1 MALAVGAALVVAG
14 VAMLA
19 GRDVGVRGPK
29 LLRPAGSTGTGYS
42 RVATFGAGYA
52 IASLSCTIAVV
63 LAVAGQA
70 TATAN
75 AIQFLVVFGAFAA
88 GASSARLALSLSIAM
103 ASTVVARAMRR
114 VGPAMH
120 TIAGALLAASGA
132 YLIVYWRSQVVVDG
146 GPGSSSTRTVDE
158 VSASVAN
165 FLTAHTGAFA
175 IALALIVMLAL
186 GSHSEPAR
194 LRPVSAEARARPTDA
209 AGRHAAPSST
219 RGVRTA
225 VERRAPSTRC
235 G

>member
-75 AIQFLVVFGAFAA
+75 PIQFLVVFGAFAA
-88 GASSARLALSLSIAM
+88 GASSALLALSLSIAM

-114 VGPAMH
+114 PRC
-120 TIAGALLAASGA
+120 T
-132 YLIVYWRSQVVVDG
+132 RS
-146 GPGSSSTRTVDE
+146 
-158 VSASVAN
+158 
-165 FLTAHTGAFA
+165 
-175 IALALIVMLAL
+175 
-186 GSHSEPAR
+186 PAR
-194 LRPVSAEARARPTDA
+194 CSQRLAPT
-209 AGRHAAPSST
+209 
-219 RGVRTA
+219 
-225 VERRAPSTRC
+225 
-235 G
+235 